1 MLDCKIRLTS
11 KQPEHSTP
19 IPAASKAR
27 IEIETT
33 VNQPYGYVDV
43 LTVPSQHKGGWC
55 EYLGVIRSGSK
66 CPSSEIQSRASGGF
80 TVVRPA
86 VNVELRVEERSY
98 GKSRAVTRIA
108 VDR

>member
-1 MLDCKIRLTS
+1 VLDCKIRLTS

-55 EYLGVIRSGSK
+55 ESGVV
-66 CPSSEIQSRASGGF
+66 SEGVGNAYPFARTRFRNASI
-80 TVVRPA
+80 
-86 VNVELRVEERSY
+86 
-98 GKSRAVTRIA
+98 RAVADFARSLGNKVKPCGA
-108 VDR
+108 PG